1 MEAQVV
7 TQTIN
12 VVPVQ
17 TVATIFAVLLTII
30 SGLLLWGLTK
40 LQNDITK
47 VDTKA
52 DKKVSI
58 EMLEE
63 KVGALSKQITDLT
76 TLITSTVATKSD
88 VNGLAT
94 NKELD
99 LVKEKVNAIAVDVSF
114 MKGKLSTIKEVITN

>member
-1 MEAQVV
+1 
-7 TQTIN
+7 
-12 VVPVQ
+12 
-17 TVATIFAVLLTII
+17 LLFLSLIYRSVCELGKRSTII

-47 VDTKA
+47 IDTKA

-58 EMLEE
+58 KMLEE
-63 KVGALSKQITDLT
+63 KVSALSKQIADLT

-99 LVKEKVNAIAVDVSF
+99 LVKEKANVIAVDVAF
-114 MKGKLSTIKEVITN
+114 IKGKLSTIKEVITN